1 MAKRRLSQDDGG
13 SFGGQPS
20 SKRRCAN
27 IDDNDA
33 ASTPHCSPPPP
44 TKDIISTVSDEIIV
58 RILSYMS
65 ETALLDVSLV
75 SKRFHAITSD
85 SQLWRPHY
93 YRRFILPRAHRI
105 PGYKAA
111 SSASNRTSH
120 NTEYRAPAK
129 PGWDVPSW
137 RKRGARNLRW
147 DGEGGGADDSVDW
160 KKQYRLRHNWARGRC
175 AVEEVR
181 VHAEESLPPPP
192 QWQTLVKVVEGIAV
206 TADSMAGLRAWDL
219 RTRKPIAQ
227 APLKSNGFACGR
239 PSCLAVDDALLASGR
254 LDVAVG
260 FCDGTFG
267 IWRLDARSSELTM
280 LYRQEKS
287 FLGKLA
293 AAAYA
298 YPYLL
303 TATQQGFI
311 SLYTFNR
318 PTSEAGS
325 DAGSDEEEVV
335 DTIDSTQERTDE
347 DEPVRAATLG
357 APYLVTSLKSHNTRS
372 PLALSIRKMASS
384 AVASIAYT
392 FDTVGGWSIGIQD
405 LDVRP
410 SGVVTSRVASTLPT
424 ETRRSADSSPTSSP
438 ARQHTARFS
447 SFANNIDA
455 KDDDDDDDDDEDD
468 GPTRL
473 CYSHP
478 YLLATLPDNTLVLHL
493 CTSTATSLSISKG
506 MRLWGHTSGISDA
519 EITPRGKAVSVS
531 TRGDEIR
538 LWELEGR
545 VGGRSVEVRPR
556 QQLLQDST
564 ADDALLEKRN
574 WVGFDEEMVVVL
586 KEAGDGRDSL
596 MVYDFT

>member
-1 MAKRRLSQDDGG
+1 
-13 SFGGQPS
+13 
-20 SKRRCAN
+20 
-27 IDDNDA
+27 
-33 ASTPHCSPPPP
+33 
-44 TKDIISTVSDEIIV
+44 
-58 RILSYMS
+58 MS
-65 ETALLDVSLV
+65 ESALLDVSLV
-75 SKRFHAITSD
+75 SKRFHSITSD

-93 YRRFILPRAHRI
+93 YRRFIMPRAHRI
-105 PGYKAA
+105 PGYKST
-111 SSASNRTSH
+111 SSNHRPNGKHTTPLKTAWET
-120 NTEYRAPAK
+120 
-129 PGWDVPSW
+129 PSW
-137 RKRGARNLRW
+137 RKSASRSLRW
-147 DGEGGGADDSVDW
+147 QGRATVDDAVDW
-160 KKQYRLRHNWARGRC
+160 KKQYKLRHNWARGRC

-181 VHAEESLPPPP
+181 VHGGESLPAPPE
-192 QWQTLVKVVEGIAV
+192 WQTLVKVVEGMAV
-206 TADSMAGLRAWDL
+206 TADSAAGLRAWDL

-227 APLKSNGFACGR
+227 VRLDSEHFGCGR

-254 LDVAVG
+254 LDIGVG
-260 FCDGTFG
+260 FHDGTFG
-267 IWRLDARSSELTM
+267 VWRLDARTLD
-280 LYRQEKS
+280 LALLHRQEKS
-287 FLGKLA
+287 FLGRLA
-293 AAAYA
+293 AVAYA

-311 SLYTFNR
+311 SLYTFDR
-318 PTSEAGS
+318 PTSEVGS
-325 DAGSDEEEVV
+325 DADSDEE
-335 DTIDSTQERTDE
+335 DATQATQEKTQQEDDD
-347 DEPVRAATLG
+347 DEPAPSAKLG
-357 APYLVTSLKSHNTRS
+357 APYLLTSLKSYNTRS
-372 PLALSIRKMASS
+372 PLALSIRKMAAS

-438 ARQHTARFS
+438 TQRETARFGS
-447 SFANNIDA
+447 LDA
-455 KDDDDDDDDDEDD
+455 VDDDDDD

-493 CTSTATSLSISKG
+493 CTSNNTSLSISPG

-531 TRGDEIR
+531 TRGNEIR

-556 QQLLQDST
+556 QQLGGKL
-564 ADDALLEKRN
+564 ADDEGGRERKN
-574 WVGFDEEMVVVL
+574 WVGFDEEMVIVL